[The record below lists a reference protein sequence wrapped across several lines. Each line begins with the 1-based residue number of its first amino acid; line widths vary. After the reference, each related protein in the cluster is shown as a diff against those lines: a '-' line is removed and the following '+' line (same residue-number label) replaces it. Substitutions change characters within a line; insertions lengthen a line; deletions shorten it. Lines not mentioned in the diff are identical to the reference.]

1 MEKSNFFVLKPVLS
15 VLTAVLIFAGCEK
28 QPANSV
34 LASTDGVLKDESSVL
49 SSGNSCSSEEAPP
62 PENEYEPKMRE
73 CRDPSYYNDLYS
85 ADSLPDVTV
94 FCAIFEEKLGQI
106 DEYMP
111 LTEEESSDLSA
122 LLRVSEWV
130 DLPEDYEL
138 RGEFSGSTTIFVSE
152 NAGTL
157 YIGDDY
163 GGNLAMLKWGVGNT
177 KIWLAPDGTAAA
189 AEALCTTAEKRVAQ
203 LDVLEPR
210 SRSAVA
216 LVWQIIDCMAVQ
228 GADGVEINL
237 DLVPQFIVKSAEYNI
252 SEARAHFV
260 SPRYIRMFG
269 SLSADGYSVYP
280 HEDVDRLAHE
290 IFGKEDYWQDF
301 IASGSAEYSAEYDD
315 CLALPQSVPQ
325 SGFSCGEMQV
335 TENSP
340 RAIRL
345 KFELFSPSGKNLGGY
360 EMSFAPLYDG
370 NQEFLRFEKFT
381 KNS

>member
-1 MEKSNFFVLKPVLS
+1 MQ
-15 VLTAVLIFAGCEK
+15 A
-28 QPANSV
+28 
-34 LASTDGVLKDESSVL
+34 
-49 SSGNSCSSEEAPP
+49 
-62 PENEYEPKMRE
+62 
-73 CRDPSYYNDLYS
+73 
-85 ADSLPDVTV
+85 
-94 FCAIFEEKLGQI
+94 
-106 DEYMP
+106 
-111 LTEEESSDLSA
+111 
-122 LLRVSEWV
+122 
-130 DLPEDYEL
+130 
-138 RGEFSGSTTIFVSE
+138 
-152 NAGTL
+152 L

-163 GGNLAMLKWGVGNT
+163 GGNLAMLKWGVGST

-203 LDVLEPR
+203 LDV
-210 SRSAVA
+210 
-216 LVWQIIDCMAVQ
+216 CMAVQ
-228 GADGVEINL
+228 SADGVEINL
-237 DLVPQFIVKSAEYNI
+237 DLIPQFIVKSAEYNI
-252 SEARAHFV
+252 PEARAHFV

-269 SLSADGYSVYP
+269 SISADGYYVYP